1 MTDYQKIIDLYYPA
15 GTALR
20 DIYLRHCGQVA
31 AMALAINESKA
42 LGLDPE
48 QVKAA
53 AMLHDIGIYACD
65 APSIECHGTEPYIRH
80 GIIGA
85 QILRECGADE
95 EMARVAERHTGSGL
109 TAQEIVDS
117 GLPLPADDYLP
128 ETVLERLICYAD
140 KFFSKSTIADAHPKP
155 IEKVRA
161 QMARFGEASLARF
174 DALDK
179 EFRSLPTV

>member
-48 QVKAA
+48 QVNAPS
-53 AMLHDIGIYACD
+53 MLHDIGIYACD

-95 EMARVAERHTGSGL
+95 VMARVAERHTGSGL
-109 TAQEIVDS
+109 TAQEILDS
-117 GLPLPADDYLP
+117 ALPLPAEDYMP

-140 KFFSKSTIADAHPKP
+140 KFFSKSTIADAHPKS

-179 EFRSLPTV
+179 EFGPLPTV